1 MMPTNIKD
9 QVKIVLFEDNDALRE
24 VLFQLINDSEGL
36 ECVGAFSDAENV
48 LENLRHT
55 EASFVI
61 MDIDLPGMN
70 GIDSTRIVKANF
82 PEMPVLILTIFEDDA
97 KIFNAICAGANG
109 YLLKNSTPTQIIQS
123 IREMVQGGAPMS
135 PMVARKVLESY
146 KVNNGAKRNIIYDL
160 SQREREI
167 LELVTKGM
175 SYKMISDTCNISID
189 TVKFHAKNIYEKLQV
204 HSKSEAIVLA
214 IRNRI
219 V

>member
-1 MMPTNIKD
+1 MPTVSKN

-36 ECVGAFSDAENV
+36 DCVGAFSDAENV
-48 LENLRHT
+48 LEHLRQT

-70 GIDSTRIVKANF
+70 GIDSTRILKASF
-82 PEMPVLILTIFEDDA
+82 PDMPVLMLTIFEDDA

-109 YLLKNSTPTQIIQS
+109 YLLKNSTPNQIIQS
-123 IREMVQGGAPMS
+123 IREMVHGGAPMS

-146 KVNNGAKRNIIYDL
+146 KANNGATRNKTYDL

-167 LELVTKGM
+167 LELITKGM
-175 SYKMISDTCNISID
+175 SYKMVSETCNISID

>member
-1 MMPTNIKD
+1 MSNTSKNPL
-9 QVKIVLFEDNDALRE
+9 KIVLFEDNDALRDA
-24 VLFQLINDSEGL
+24 LFQLINESEDL
-36 ECVGAFSDAENV
+36 ACVGAFSDAENV
-48 LENLRHT
+48 LENLRQT
-55 EASFVI
+55 EAAIVV

-70 GIDSTRIVKANF
+70 GIDSTRIVKAHF
-82 PEMPVLILTIFEDDA
+82 PEMPVLMLTIFEDDT

-146 KVNNGAKRNIIYDL
+146 KVNNGAKRNITYDL

-167 LELVTKGM
+167 LELITRGM
-175 SYKMISDTCNISID
+175 SYKMVSETCNISID